1 MCKLIPTFTHNV
13 SRQGRHTEMDDDIS
27 IDIDDYQFN
36 TNINIGDTI
45 QYNTGHQY
53 SDEGQ
58 RIEAKVTA
66 KSDDGFWLTVAFND
80 LDRGISGTME
90 TCGFTESHIMELYNK
105 NQYLEISLNTYLM
118 SC

>member
-1 MCKLIPTFTHNV
+1 
-13 SRQGRHTEMDDDIS
+13 MDDDIS

-45 QYNTGHQY
+45 QFNTGHQY

-58 RIEAKVTA
+58 RIEAEVLA
-66 KSDDGFWLTVAFND
+66 KSDDGFWITVKFND

-90 TCGFTESHIMELYNK
+90 TCGFTENAIMELYNK
-105 NQYLEISLNTYLM
+105 NQYIEGFTPI
-118 SC
+118 